1 MAFFQQIPS
10 LIIFILNLFPA
21 YSRFRKPFLF
31 YFPSVFTKLV
41 NEELS
46 FLLSLIHRLRTF
58 GNSNVRPLLYLLHF
72 TAHGYF
78 LPVISTACILYIPAD
93 NEIRFSRLIATFKT
107 LCPVTR
113 FIYLPNRILLII
125 IFYHPHL
132 PKPQYPLSFQSQC
145 IPTFNPVFSHTFH
158 IPIRTIYQD
167 YFLRHSLRIVQHL
180 SAPWPIFHIVF
191 GVLFQHLSRF
201 IVQRRNNL
209 KRIFL
214 PVHRDN
220 AIQTPLFIIRII
232 PAIADSPVR
241 SRINL
246 ARHLSGRVIHI
257 HQLAMRTAIRLQPV
271 LYHRTAFA
279 VILHECDIIHHLTGH
294 PRSILQ

>member
-31 YFPSVFTKLV
+31 YFPSIFTKLV

-180 SAPWPIFHIVF
+180 SAP
-191 GVLFQHLSRF
+191 
-201 IVQRRNNL
+201 
-209 KRIFL
+209 
-214 PVHRDN
+214 
-220 AIQTPLFIIRII
+220 
-232 PAIADSPVR
+232 
-241 SRINL
+241 
-246 ARHLSGRVIHI
+246 
-257 HQLAMRTAIRLQPV
+257 
-271 LYHRTAFA
+271 
-279 VILHECDIIHHLTGH
+279 
-294 PRSILQ
+294 